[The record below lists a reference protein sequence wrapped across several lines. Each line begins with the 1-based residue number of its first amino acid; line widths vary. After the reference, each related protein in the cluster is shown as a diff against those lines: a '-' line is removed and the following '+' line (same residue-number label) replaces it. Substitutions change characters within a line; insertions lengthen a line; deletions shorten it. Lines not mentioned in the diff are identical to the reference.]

1 MAALLKWRRGRPDNG
16 ATRQRGDV
24 MKVKCWKRQAGRA
37 RAVYGVIIFRS
48 WSDQGGEPGQ
58 RKRKSPEQL
67 A

>member
-1 MAALLKWRRGRPDNG
+1 MEKG
-16 ATRQRGDV
+16 ATKQRGDQTKGRRNESK
-24 MKVKCWKRQAGRA
+24 MLEKAGRA